1 MLKQYIIIIL
11 LLQII
16 NPICIFSKEFTLKDI
31 KVNKLQRTQY
41 STVLNIIDLKKGFIV
56 DSSIVEDVEQK
67 LLSAGIFQKEMKISF
82 DEVSENEAILN
93 IEIHDKWT
101 LIPLPFGIIT
111 SDSWVVGC
119 IFIES
124 NLAGLNQALISGIF
138 VNSENITGFTAWNSP
153 NFLKSS
159 YSFGLSG
166 SVNVGSKEHLDITG
180 ENELATFKDESISI
194 SVRVGNELSLFNGLE
209 WTIGTGLTSV
219 KVSETTGY
227 LENSKLSDLFWNNSL
242 NLSWDNLFYSKY
254 FNSGWYYN
262 FKTSISSSTDYIF
275 NPEISF
281 KISKNSL
288 INDKLLVKL
297 LLNTGWQDN
306 LDFDPIYLGGSEG
319 SRALP
324 SGDIAAKYYTD
335 GMILFEPVILT
346 PKWGSITTPL
356 YYEAGIYQSL
366 KSESNYWHGPGIGF
380 RLYINKVAI
389 PALGADLTW
398 DFENDQYKFA
408 VSIGASGS

>member
-1 MLKQYIIIIL
+1 MLKRYIIIIL

-41 STVLNIIDLKKGFIV
+41 STILNIIDLKKGFIV

-111 SDSWVVGC
+111 SDSWVVGG

-166 SVNVGSKEHLDITG
+166 SVNIGSKEHLDITG

-194 SVRVGNELSLFNGLE
+194 SVRVGNELPLINGIK
-209 WTIGTGLTSV
+209 WTIGTGLTSL
-219 KVSETTGY
+219 KASETTGY

-254 FNSGWYYN
+254 FNRGWYYN
-262 FKTSISSSTDYIF
+262 FRTSISSSTDYIF
-275 NPEISF
+275 NPEISL
-281 KISKNSL
+281 KIYKNSL
-288 INDKLLVKL
+288 INEKLLLKL

-306 LDFDPIYLGGSEG
+306 LDFSPIYLGGSEG

-324 SGDIAAKYYTD
+324 SGDIATKYYAD
-335 GMILFEPVILT
+335 SMILFEPVIFT

-356 YYEAGIYQSL
+356 YYEAGMYKSL
-366 KSESNYWHGPGIGF
+366 KLDSNYWHGPGIGF

-398 DFENDQYKFA
+398 DFKNDQYKFS